1 MGGRGRCLIIKFHF
15 SHSHCSFDRPRPRA
29 LIINRDPQVGLVWQS
44 GSGLISSESQER
56 RQLAR
61 PGRGQV
67 QPRQGPRLTL
77 KKSHFYQQVGR
88 GQVQPRPSQWTNQV
102 PRLTCFWRK
111 WGPCLGT
118 PLRCIVEDL
127 VIGAWNINMTILQT
141 LFCMFTFTLILQR
154 HSQLW
159 SYLPDTTRSPKPV
172 TW

>member
-44 GSGLISSESQER
+44 GSGLITSESQER

-88 GQVQPRPSQWTNQV
+88 GQVQPRPSQ
-102 PRLTCFWRK
+102 
-111 WGPCLGT
+111 
-118 PLRCIVEDL
+118 
-127 VIGAWNINMTILQT
+127 
-141 LFCMFTFTLILQR
+141 
-154 HSQLW
+154 
-159 SYLPDTTRSPKPV
+159 
-172 TW
+172 